1 VVAIGYQAGKS
12 NTVANQFILQQTNIN
27 PIPLIQ
33 GDFSTGYLGI
43 NKINPTY
50 SLDVSG
56 TTQTDKLMITSPSS
70 GNTGDKVLVWNS
82 VDKKVKQITSSD
94 LGEDNNTYNKTIII
108 TSTTLTNDSLYVIL
122 VNHTVPITITL
133 PLTPFDGQALKIKDV
148 SVTGALTNNITID
161 RNGNSI
167 DRVTDNAL
175 INTDG
180 GALELIYDASLT
192 SWFALGFIN

>member
-1 VVAIGYQAGKS
+1 
-12 NTVANQFILQQTNIN
+12 
-27 PIPLIQ
+27 
-33 GDFSTGYLGI
+33 
-43 NKINPTY
+43 
-50 SLDVSG
+50 
-56 TTQTDKLMITSPSS
+56 
-70 GNTGDKVLVWNS
+70 
-82 VDKKVKQITSSD
+82 
-94 LGEDNNTYNKTIII
+94 
-108 TSTTLTNDSLYVIL
+108 VIL